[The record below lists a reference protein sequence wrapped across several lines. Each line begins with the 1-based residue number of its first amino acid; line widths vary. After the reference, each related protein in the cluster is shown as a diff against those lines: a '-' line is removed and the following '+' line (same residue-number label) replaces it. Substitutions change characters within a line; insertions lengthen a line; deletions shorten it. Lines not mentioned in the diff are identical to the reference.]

1 MAPGRKKAGAS
12 ARRRKLAAFLKD
24 FDREGRPGAGRG
36 RAAGS
41 GPRAPF
47 PEPWLSRV
55 RPRSEEP
62 GGAAADERAAPR
74 QGGGEPLQHRD
85 PAAAAGA
92 PRDELA
98 GLPRYGAAPA
108 PGEGPGW
115 RAAISLGG

>member
-12 ARRRKLAAFLKD
+12 ARGRKLAAFLKD
-24 FDREGRPGAGRG
+24 FDREGRPGAGR
-36 RAAGS
+36 AAGS
-41 GPRAPF
+41 GPRAPVPV

-62 GGAAADERAAPR
+62 GRAAADERAAPR

-115 RAAISLGG
+115 RATISLRG